1 MADGGDVSGDEDSLT
16 SFINGMAKHFFTF
29 FSLLDGSFFI
39 SL

>member
-1 MADGGDVSGDEDSLT
+1 MANDGEVNGDGDSLT

-29 FSLLDGSFFI
+29 FSVLNGSFFI